1 LITKIISGGQTGI
14 DQAALLVASEMG
26 IETEG
31 WCPRGG
37 LDENNRSLLGQYN
50 LKEIPGLNLEESIP
64 ARTKRN
70 IDDSDGTLIIVP
82 SISDTHKIPDGTTL
96 TIEYAKQKNKPCL
109 IIAINDIDHNN
120 SCHAKTIKNWI
131 KEHNIKIL
139 NIAGPR
145 ESSHPGIG
153 EAAASI
159 FRRFI
164 QALRETSR

>member
-1 LITKIISGGQTGI
+1 MITKIISGGQTGV

-26 IETEG
+26 IETGG
-31 WCPRGG
+31 WCPYGG

-50 LKEIPGLNLEESIP
+50 LKEIPGLSLEESIP

-96 TIEYAKQKNKPCL
+96 TIQHAKQKNKPYL
-109 IIAINDIDHNN
+109 IIAINDTHCVE
-120 SCHAKTIKNWI
+120 SIKSWI
-131 KEHNIKIL
+131 INHNIKIL

-153 EAAASI
+153 DAAASI
-159 FRRFI
+159 FRAFIPTLKETPRFGKK
-164 QALRETSR
+164 